1 MTKLFAIKTS
11 RRRFIQ
17 TMSGMTIP
25 FFASPI
31 ILSEEAKGA
40 NERIGVGVIGAGG
53 MGSGD
58 TKNASRFGNIVAVAD
73 ADLRHA
79 ERLKKTYHDKP
90 VVYQDYR
97 KLLENKDVDVVIQ
110 ATPDHWHTKINIDAM
125 RAGKD
130 VYGEK
135 PFSLTIDEGKLVCN
149 VVKETGRVFQTG
161 TQQRSGKEFQTAVE
175 LVRNG
180 RIGKLKRVLVA
191 LPYYSSWG
199 GPFASTEIPAE
210 LDWDLYQGQAPSHP
224 YIPQRTHAIFRWWYE
239 YAGGMVTDWGN
250 HHIDIAHWGMDQDYS
265 GPLTVEGRGI
275 FPNENKPDCFNTPDR
290 FYAVLKYP
298 NDIELFFCTVF
309 AEKPGFHGSTGH
321 QETTQKQLDWLFG
334 NTCPPEVLDNK
345 RNGIMFIG
353 DKGRVFVNRGGL
365 FGKPVEELKENPLP
379 ENRWKVRP
387 SNDHMK
393 NFFDCVRSRETT
405 VAPAELEHRSIT
417 SCHLTN
423 ISIRLGGRQLRWDS
437 DKQEII
443 GDPEANAMLKREQ
456 RKPYQIG

>member
-1 MTKLFAIKTS
+1 MTKST
-11 RRRFIQ
+11 RRQFIQ
-17 TMSGMTIP
+17 SATGITGLM
-25 FFASPI
+25 FASPL
-31 ILSEEAKGA
+31 ILAETVKGA
-40 NERIGVGVIGAGG
+40 NDRIGIGIIGAGG

-58 TKNASRFGNIVAVAD
+58 AKNAARFGEIVAVAD
-73 ADLRHA
+73 ADTKHG
-79 ERLKKTYHDKP
+79 ERLKTTYNNKP

-125 RAGKD
+125 RSGKD

-135 PFSLTIDEGKLVCN
+135 PFSLTIDEGKLVCK

-161 TQQRSGKEFQTAVE
+161 TQQRSEKAFQTAVE
-175 LVRNG
+175 LVHNG

-199 GPFASTEIPAE
+199 GPFASAEVPVE
-210 LDWDLYQGQAPSHP
+210 LDWDLYQGQAPIHP

-250 HHIDIAHWGMDQDYS
+250 HHIDIAHWGMDMDYS
-265 GPLTVEGRGI
+265 GPLTIEGRGL
-275 FPNENKPDCFNTPDR
+275 FPNEGKPDCFNTPDR

-298 NDIELFFCTVF
+298 NDIELFFYTVM
-309 AEKPGFHGSTGH
+309 AEKPGFHGSIGH
-321 QETTQKQLDWLFG
+321 QETTSEQLDWLFG
-334 NTCPPEVLDNK
+334 KDCPEEIHNNK

-353 DKGRVFVNRGGL
+353 NKGRVFVNRGGV

-379 ENRWKVRP
+379 ENSWKVKP

-405 VAPAELEHRSIT
+405 VAPAELEHRSV
-417 SCHLTN
+417 SACHLTN
-423 ISIRLGGRQLRWDS
+423 ISIRFGGRKLQWDS
-437 DKQEII
+437 VKEEIVN
-443 GDPEANAMLKREQ
+443 DSEANSMLKREQ
-456 RKPYQIG
+456 RKQYQIS